1 MKIASNIGS
10 QVTIDKTL
18 QEVARVYTI
27 TFPRIQVFMEDSDPL
42 KLCDISCVIRHIE
55 MYKAKS
61 SINNHSVI
69 SCRNRNNLV
78 NITKVYPPHYRLG
91 KENYQQNTTQIVQI
105 LFSTKEIIDV
115 SKTITTVSSLDS

>member
-69 SCRNRNNLV
+69 L
-78 NITKVYPPHYRLG
+78 L
-91 KENYQQNTTQIVQI
+91 
-105 LFSTKEIIDV
+105 
-115 SKTITTVSSLDS
+115 